1 MLARVF
7 GLLNIRKPPGPTS
20 HDIVDQVRRRTGQ
33 AKVGHAGT
41 LDPFAEGVLV
51 LCLGPATR
59 LAEYVQAQ
67 PKSYV
72 AHIALGATS
81 DTDDP
86 TGQIAPAQDAHA
98 LAEELV
104 RGVLKKFVG
113 TIEQIPP
120 AHSAVHVA
128 GRRAYKLARA
138 GKDFALAARTVEVHR
153 IDVLAYAYPALEL
166 AVSCGGGTY
175 IRALARDIGS
185 ALGCGGYCSRLVR
198 TAVGVFTLGQAVA
211 PEDLD
216 PQQDLLPAVLA
227 LGDMP
232 RLTLDASACARL
244 AKGQHVTL
252 AAPQPPRPIISP
264 AFPVELAALNEQGRL
279 VAIGTVAQDGVTLSP
294 TKVFPVD

>member
-1 MLARVF
+1 MLAGMF
-7 GLLNIRKPPGPTS
+7 GLLNIRKSPGPTS
-20 HDIVDQVRRRTGQ
+20 HDVVDQVRRRTGE

-51 LCLGPATR
+51 LCVGPATR

-72 AHIALGATS
+72 AHITLGATS

-86 TGQIAPAQDAHA
+86 TGQIAPVPDARA
-98 LAEELV
+98 PAEEPLHE
-104 RGVLKKFVG
+104 VLGKFVG
-113 TIEQIPP
+113 AIEQIPP

-128 GRRAYKLARA
+128 GRRAYKLART
-138 GKDFALAARTVEVHR
+138 GKNFELAARTVEVYR
-153 IDVLAYAYPALEL
+153 IDVLSYAYPTVEL

-175 IRALARDIGS
+175 VRALARDIGA

-216 PQQDLLPAVLA
+216 PSHHLLSPILA

-232 RLTLDASACARL
+232 RVTLDASACARL

-252 AAPQPPRPIISP
+252 EAPQPPRPIASP
-264 AFPVELAALNEQGRL
+264 AFPGELAVLNEQGKL
-279 VAIGTVAQDGVTLSP
+279 AAIGTVAQDRVTLSP
-294 TKVFPVD
+294 TKVFPTD